1 MKEKRSILA
10 AGVVVG
16 IGLLALIVFATLS
29 EVQVTAQQQTTPT
42 DAHHAENN
50 SNQSGNGMTEQQQQ
64 PQQQQQQQNTTT
76 LSGMVTKNQT
86 FNTNWIS
93 LVSGVKVTGISVID
107 NEHIA
112 VNLRYDGE
120 GVPPGVSVAA
130 VVVDIT
136 NSSSG
141 TIIGSNM
148 TQQDSMSGQEEGEMM
163 REMVMTG
170 NQQSNSSVEQ
180 ELQQNDQQQQQ
191 QMQNST
197 SASNSSVP
205 ISSMQSGS
213 NYLEAGWQGQESN
226 SATLLVQLDGDIA
239 EGGHIMVTVLPF
251 LHR

>member
-1 MKEKRSILA
+1 MKEKKSILA
-10 AGVVVG
+10 VGVVVE
-16 IGLLALIVFATLS
+16 IGLLVLIVFATLLG
-29 EVQVTAQQQTTPT
+29 VQVTAAQQQTMPA

-50 SNQSGNGMTEQQQQ
+50 SNQSGSGMAE
-64 PQQQQQQQNTTT
+64 QQQQQQNTTT

-107 NEHIA
+107 TEHIA

-120 GVPPGVSVAA
+120 GAPPGMSVVA
-130 VVVDIT
+130 VVDIT

-148 TQQDSMSGQEEGEMM
+148 MQQDSMMMGQEGEMM
-163 REMVMTG
+163 REMIMAG
-170 NQQSNSSVEQ
+170 NQQSNSSSVGQ
-180 ELQQNDQQQQQ
+180 ELQQHDQQQ

-197 SASNSSVP
+197 STSNSSVQV
-205 ISSMQSGS
+205 SSMQSGS

-226 SATLLVQLDGDIA
+226 SATILIQLDGDMT
-239 EGGHIMVTVLPF
+239 EGGHIMVIVIPF
-251 LHR
+251 LHH

>member
-1 MKEKRSILA
+1 MKEKKSILA

-16 IGLLALIVFATLS
+16 IGLLALIIFATLS

-64 PQQQQQQQNTTT
+64 QQQQNTTT

-86 FNTNWIS
+86 LNTNWTS
-93 LVSGVKVTGISVID
+93 LVSGVKVTGISLID
-107 NEHIA
+107 TEHIA

-120 GVPPGVSVAA
+120 GVPPGVSVA

-136 NSSSG
+136 NSFSSD

-148 TQQDSMSGQEEGEMM
+148 TQQDSMSGQEGEMM
-163 REMVMTG
+163 REMIMAG
-170 NQQSNSSVEQ
+170 NQQSNPSVEQ
-180 ELQQNDQQQQQ
+180 GSQQHDQQQQQ
-191 QMQNST
+191 QLQMQNST
-197 SASNSSVP
+197 STSNSSVP

-239 EGGHIMVTVLPF
+239 EGGHIMVTVFPF
-251 LHR
+251 LHH

>member
-1 MKEKRSILA
+1 MKEKKSILA
-10 AGVVVG
+10 VGVVVG
-16 IGLLALIVFATLS
+16 MGLLVLIVFATLLGV
-29 EVQVTAQQQTTPT
+29 EVTAQQQTTLS

-50 SNQSGNGMTEQQQQ
+50 SNQSRSSMAEEQR
-64 PQQQQQQQNTTT
+64 QQNTTTT
-76 LSGMVTKNQT
+76 LSGMGMKNQT
-86 FNTNWIS
+86 FNINWIS

-107 NEHIA
+107 TEHIA

-120 GVPPGVSVAA
+120 GAPPGVSVVA
-130 VVVDIT
+130 VVVADIT

-148 TQQDSMSGQEEGEMM
+148 MVQQDSMSEQEGEMM
-163 REMVMTG
+163 REMIMAG
-170 NQQSNSSVEQ
+170 NQQPNSSIEQ
-180 ELQQNDQQQQQ
+180 ESQEHDQQQQQQQ

-197 SASNSSVP
+197 STSNSSVP

-213 NYLEAGWQGQESN
+213 NYLEAGWRGQESN

-239 EGGHIMVTVLPF
+239 EGGHIMVIVFPF

>member
-1 MKEKRSILA
+1 
-10 AGVVVG
+10 
-16 IGLLALIVFATLS
+16 
-29 EVQVTAQQQTTPT
+29 
-42 DAHHAENN
+42 
-50 SNQSGNGMTEQQQQ
+50 
-64 PQQQQQQQNTTT
+64 
-76 LSGMVTKNQT
+76 MVTKNQT
-86 FNTNWIS
+86 FNTNWTS

-107 NEHIA
+107 TEHIA

-120 GVPPGVSVAA
+120 GVPPGVSVA
-130 VVVDIT
+130 VVDIT
-136 NSSSG
+136 NSSSSD

-148 TQQDSMSGQEEGEMM
+148 TQQDSMSGQEGEMM
-163 REMVMTG
+163 REMIMAG

-180 ELQQNDQQQQQ
+180 ESQQHDQQQQHQ

-197 SASNSSVP
+197 STSNSSVP

-239 EGGHIMVTVLPF
+239 EGGHIMVTVFPF